1 MIVSEHFEGF
11 AFDLHQKII
20 FDRKR
25 TMSDTIDL
33 AGVRRRKIALM
44 VEERGS
50 VGVRDLS
57 EEFGV
62 SNVTIRRDLKELGQ
76 LGVVTRTHGGVMI
89 NSAIMADF
97 SNEERKDVG
106 RGEKARIGRKAI
118 DMLSGEEVVFLDAGT
133 TALAV
138 AANAHLKPG
147 CHYVTTC
154 LGIANQLME
163 QDIKSFYL
171 IGGAYRGIND
181 SFTGTLAISAVRS
194 LSFDVAFLCCSGIDV
209 ARRSISIADE
219 MYSQVQKEAIASSRR
234 NIVVAHHD
242 KVSANG
248 FVHTAG
254 FDQLSCIIMDT
265 GLDEDSRAK
274 FKSANIEV
282 ILA

>member
-1 MIVSEHFEGF
+1 M
-11 AFDLHQKII
+11 K
-20 FDRKR
+20 
-25 TMSDTIDL
+25 DTFDL
-33 AGVRRRKIALM
+33 AGVRRRKIAKL

-76 LGVVTRTHGGVMI
+76 MGVVTRTHGGVMI
-89 NSAIMADF
+89 NSAIMADV
-97 SNEERKDVG
+97 SNEERKSVG
-106 RGEKARIGRKAI
+106 HAEKARIGKVAI
-118 DMLSGEEVVFLDAGT
+118 EMLSGDEVVYLDAGT
-133 TALAV
+133 TALAI
-138 AANAHLKPG
+138 AAYAHLKPD

-163 QDIKSFYL
+163 QDIRHFYL
-171 IGGAYRGIND
+171 IGGSYRDTND
-181 SFTGTLAISAVRS
+181 SFTGTLAIAALRS
-194 LSFDVAFLCCSGIDV
+194 LSFDVAFLCCSAIDI

-219 MYSQVQKEAIASSRR
+219 IYSQIQKEAIASSRR
-234 NIVVAHHD
+234 NVVVAHHG

-254 FDQLSCIIMDT
+254 FDQLNCIITDT
-265 GLDEDSRAK
+265 GLDEDSHVQLK
-274 FKSANIEV
+274 GANIEV